1 MLTEA
6 CVWPTLANTPRAGNA
21 AEGDCVGA
29 AEQLSAIALQ
39 LSPRNGRVECSVDG
53 QVVIE
58 ELESSAATSEDSFSA
73 KDISAAAS
81 PCPVLSFGNNPD
93 AITC

>member
-1 MLTEA
+1 M
-6 CVWPTLANTPRAGNA
+6 
-21 AEGDCVGA
+21 GA
-29 AEQLSAIALQ
+29 AEQLPAIALQ
-39 LSPRNGRVECSVDG
+39 LSPHNKRVEYFVDG

-58 ELESSAATSEDSFSA
+58 EVESSAATSEDSFSA

>member
-39 LSPRNGRVECSVDG
+39 LSPHNKRVECFVDG

-58 ELESSAATSEDSFSA
+58 EVESSAATSQDSFFA
-73 KDISAAAS
+73 KDIFVSAS
-81 PCPVLSFGNNPD
+81 
-93 AITC
+93 